1 MNVHYA
7 TLQNYNEVMDS
18 DLSEQTAQPDDNEKI
33 PEYNMK
39 EIYVFEAILE
49 GDNAEPP
56 IPTLASGY
64 VTLVLDRDL
73 NGMKVNVYVRHLQD
87 PLSCVVTLI
96 NLEGEKSKTVMN
108 LWKNKEEQFKNI
120 VTGTIESRF
129 VTFFLTAIGADKF
142 MELVKEER
150 LMISIG
156 TKKYPYGEIDGLI
169 RKIY

>member
-18 DLSEQTAQPDDNEKI
+18 DLSEQTAQPDEDI

-49 GDNAEPP
+49 GDNAEPA
-56 IPTLASGY
+56 IPTQASGF

-73 NGMKVNVYVRHLQD
+73 NGMTVNVYVRHLQD

-108 LWKNKEEQFKNI
+108 LWKNKEEQFKNT

-129 VTFFLTAIGADKF
+129 VTFFLTAISADKF